1 MMVKVTHY
9 FTCGC
14 GYNTENIE
22 EAKNHVKETG
32 HKMDLKGMV
41 TP

>member
-1 MMVKVTHY
+1 MVKVTHFY
-9 FTCGC
+9 TCGC
-14 GYNTENIE
+14 GYNTENQE

-32 HKMDLKGMV
+32 HTMHLKGGV